1 VGTKRARKE
10 QDVTFVGGGPVVEEL
25 DAKFWRVAEPFVYRG
40 ATEEFVVPAGFR
52 TDFASVPRA
61 LVWLI
66 PRYGSYTR
74 AAILHDYLLGSD
86 TVSVADAD
94 GIFRRSLHE
103 LGVSLPRRWMM
114 WAAVRAAH
122 GLRGAGPADVARF
135 IVVAVPSVLFLAVP
149 VTVVTVFLL
158 LFWSVELAF
167 WAASRVARRTEA
179 PPPDPQ
185 MKTA

>member
-1 VGTKRARKE
+1 MA
-10 QDVTFVGGGPVVEEL
+10 FVGGGPVVEEL
-25 DAKFWRVAEPFVYRG
+25 DARFWRVTEPLVYRG

-66 PRYGSYTR
+66 PRYGVYTR
-74 AAILHDYLLGSD
+74 AAILHDYLLSSKA
-86 TVSVADAD
+86 VSVADAD

-122 GLRGAGPADVARF
+122 RLRGASAGEIALFV
-135 IVVAVPSVLFLAVP
+135 VVAVPSVLFLAVP
-149 VTVVTVFLL
+149 VTVVTVFLV
-158 LFWSVELAF
+158 LFWLVELVF
-167 WAASRVARRTEA
+167 WAVSRVARRTEA